1 MSAPQVRSGA
11 YDFGV
16 SAGSMH
22 MAMVSRHYIRYEC
35 LGTYLNFFY
44 VAYLLVIQLVANL
57 GMY

>member
-35 LGTYLNFFY
+35 LGTYLVVTY
-44 VAYLLVIQLVANL
+44 SDYLSDI
-57 GMY
+57 